1 VFREAFLKEHGAPG
15 KIFKGKKTILKKNGV
30 PGINFKG
37 KTTF

>member
-1 VFREAFLKEHGAPG
+1 MFREQILKENVAPG
-15 KIFKGKKTILKKNGV
+15 KNFKGKKTILKKNGV